1 MKEETIQ
8 PTAIECIKTAILQSQ
23 YIAAKEVNRVQLSLY
38 FAIGRYISENTRT
51 HFWGTGALA
60 YISEQ
65 LQREL
70 PGLRGFSETNLR
82 SMRTFYE
89 EWKNTLFCISVD
101 YKSADASADLDT
113 AKSSVAT
120 DDLAV
125 TNTSIKIEELEQLLS
140 SIRYSQVPN
149 YKEWFVEAFLNI
161 GFSHHKLILTTVKDL
176 EERIFYIELSIKE
189 QLSFRALQ
197 KAIKADEF
205 HHRGV
210 LPNNFIQTLPSAQQ
224 ALKAVS
230 MFKDSYLLDFIN
242 VEELGVRDIEDIDER
257 VVEQQIVQN
266 VKKFIMAF
274 GYDFAFLGNQ
284 FRVEALGHTH
294 IIDLLFYHRE
304 LTCLVAIE
312 LKTGDFKTAYLGQMN
327 GYLTVLDDFVRKPNE
342 NPSIGIILCRKADQ
356 PYVQYIVRN
365 YDKPMGVATFKTA
378 DEMPE
383 KLRKTL
389 PPIEELKKLL

>member
-189 QLSFRALQ
+189 QVSFRALQ

>member
-113 AKSSVAT
+113 PKSSVAT

-304 LTCLVAIE
+304 LACLVAIE